1 MPEVPAPRLS
11 GARARD
17 AGPSR
22 AATLRRSAARA
33 LLLATI
39 VVACTAPTARA
50 EPASRAAPTGTA
62 DPGAPAAADLSDP
75 PEDSA
80 ASAPAPAESLSRD
93 EADDVAATRRLSVA
107 RGEGL
112 AVAVRRLRMRW
123 SLGDGLRYE
132 IRRGLDLPG
141 RVGLPVDSVELE
153 GRVGLRLSTDVGGFF
168 PRGEVPDPGTRF
180 EVRRAFLYTTGEFRL
195 LRPVFYK
202 LSAGGIGDR
211 PYWDDLYVG
220 VRDVR
225 WLGTVRVGQFDAP
238 MSLEL
243 LSGSSNYQF
252 MEAGSPVQAF
262 ASSLKVGIE
271 SHSHR
276 RDGRATWTIG
286 LFRDGQ
292 RADVGDDTDS
302 PLRLVGRATGLLV
315 DPGEGE
321 GWLVHAGGSASFVLS
336 TGDRVRYRSRPESFL
351 VGYLVD
357 TGDIDTR
364 TAYPVGA
371 ELAVTR
377 GPFTAQSE
385 WLGSWVDATDSGA
398 LGFGGVY
405 GYAAWRLTGESRP
418 YDSAAGRFSS
428 APPRRDFRP
437 FEGGWGAWE
446 IAARFSWV
454 DLSDGPVRGGRM
466 VSWSGGLNW
475 IWNRRIRF
483 FLDGQ
488 VARAWDGARDGRLGI
503 LQARFQL
510 VI

>member
-1 MPEVPAPRLS
+1 MPGAPDPRLSGGRAHDAGPSRSVKARRSPAAVLLLATVAVVCAEPIASAEPAPSATSADAALGGPAAPNPSDARETPADVPSAEPSRREGRDDTAPAPRLS
-11 GARARD
+11 
-17 AGPSR
+17 
-22 AATLRRSAARA
+22 
-33 LLLATI
+33 I
-39 VVACTAPTARA
+39 
-50 EPASRAAPTGTA
+50 
-62 DPGAPAAADLSDP
+62 
-75 PEDSA
+75 
-80 ASAPAPAESLSRD
+80 
-93 EADDVAATRRLSVA
+93 A

-123 SLGDGLRYE
+123 WLGDGLRYE
-132 IRRGLDLPG
+132 LRRGLDLPG
-141 RVGLPVDSVELE
+141 RVGLPADSVELE

-168 PRGEVPDPGTRF
+168 PRGAVPDPGTRF

-271 SHSHR
+271 SHRHR

-315 DPGEGE
+315 DPGEGG

-405 GYAAWRLTGESRP
+405 GYAAWRLTGERRP
-418 YDSAAGRFSS
+418 YDRAAGRFSS

-488 VARAWDGARDGRLGI
+488 VARSWDGARDGRLGI

>member
-1 MPEVPAPRLS
+1 VPEVRDPSPVSRVGVDRPL
-11 GARARD
+11 GARA
-17 AGPSR
+17 
-22 AATLRRSAARA
+22 AALAAV
-33 LLLATI
+33 LLAS
-39 VVACTAPTARA
+39 VAPAITAPGARA
-50 EPASRAAPTGTA
+50 EP
-62 DPGAPAAADLSDP
+62 PAAATSTEAALGGSSPDASSAGPLEAEP
-75 PEDSA
+75 PPRGDS
-80 ASAPAPAESLSRD
+80 
-93 EADDVAATRRLSVA
+93 TRGAGRRRVSIAL
-107 RGEGL
+107 GEGL
-112 AVAVRRLRMRW
+112 SVAVRRLGMRW
-123 SLGDGLRYE
+123 WLEDGLNYE
-132 IRRGLDLPG
+132 LRRTPVAPG
-141 RVGLPVDSVELE
+141 RLGLPVDSVELA
-153 GRVGLRLSTDVGGFF
+153 GRFGLRLSTDVGGFF
-168 PRGEVPDPGTRF
+168 PRGDVPDPGTRF
-180 EVRRAFLYTTGEFRL
+180 EVRRAFLYATGEFRL
-195 LRPVFYK
+195 LRPVFYR

-220 VRDVR
+220 LRDVP

-243 LSGSSNYQF
+243 LSGSSNSRF
-252 MEAGSPVQAF
+252 MEYGAPVQAF
-262 ASSLKVGIE
+262 AASLKVGIE
-271 SHSHR
+271 SHRHR
-276 RDGRATWTIG
+276 RDGRATWTLG
-286 LFRDGQ
+286 VFRDGQ

-302 PLRLVGRATGLLV
+302 PLRMVGRATGLVV
-315 DPGEGE
+315 DPGEGD

-385 WLGSWVDATDSGA
+385 WLGAWVDATDVGA

-405 GYAAWRLTGESRP
+405 GYVGWSLTGERRP
-418 YDSAAGRFSS
+418 YDRHAGRFS
-428 APPRRDFRP
+428 APLPRRDFRP

-446 IAARFSWV
+446 VAGRFSWV

-466 VSWSGGLNW
+466 VVWSAGVNW
-475 IWNRRIRF
+475 TWNRWIRILF
-483 FLDGQ
+483 DGQ
-488 VARAWDGARDGRLGI
+488 SARTWDGPRAGRLGI